1 MPQITCLHGVGV
13 GVPDLSWRVGSTQ
26 DVVIL
31 GVQKQGK
38 KRPQQDIPKSPL
50 QPCSVL
56 TTHLLLTYSHL
67 ANGMAPGKGTL
78 SPLNHRKVKLPEGPE
93 WRL

>member
-1 MPQITCLHGVGV
+1 MTE
-13 GVPDLSWRVGSTQ
+13 T
-26 DVVIL
+26 
-31 GVQKQGK
+31 GK
-38 KRPQQDIPKSPL
+38 EKRPQQDIPKSPL

-78 SPLNHRKVKLPEGPE
+78 SPLNHCKVKLPRGQSGCGQASPS
-93 WRL
+93 

>member
-1 MPQITCLHGVGV
+1 MGGW
-13 GVPDLSWRVGSTQ
+13 GDSDLSWRVSTQ

-38 KRPQQDIPKSPL
+38 KKTPAGYPQIPL

-67 ANGMAPGKGTL
+67 ANGMGLGRALSAP
-78 SPLNHRKVKLPEGPE
+78 NHRKVKLPRSE
-93 WRL
+93 WLYGVPK